1 VRKRAVQ
8 ERACFLNNVGA
19 VINVE
24 LNQSDWILYVV
35 KIFSKKV
42 LTNFRT
48 GRNMRT
54 RFETGP

>member
-1 VRKRAVQ
+1 MQ
-8 ERACFLNNVGA
+8 ERPCFLNNVGA

-24 LNQSDWILYVV
+24 LNEPDWILYVV
-35 KIFSKKV
+35 KVFSKKV

-48 GRNMRT
+48 ERNMRT